1 VEQPARPELLQVVL
15 RWPALG
21 AWSRRAELD
30 AARWVEMVPRVAT
43 RQCPAVPQA
52 WPRVARSVPQAWPRV
67 ARRRSEVAP
76 RSVKRE
82 PRRAQVPHV
91 EVRGTPGELE
101 AQEEQRHGSLEILQK
116 TWLAVL

>member
-1 VEQPARPELLQVVL
+1 VEQPARPELVQVVL

-21 AWSRRAELD
+21 AWSRHAELD
-30 AARWVEMVPRVAT
+30 VARLVEMVPRVAT
-43 RQCPAVPQA
+43 RQCPV
-52 WPRVARSVPQAWPRV
+52 VPQAWPRV
-67 ARRRSEVAP
+67 ARRRSEAAP

-82 PRRAQVPHV
+82 PRRVQFPYV

-101 AQEEQRHGSLEILQK
+101 AQEEQRHRSLEILQK